1 MITSWTILRSVDPR
15 ANIKISGLANAILG
29 GSCQTLRKLIVCLP
43 QPGFSDATDT
53 LSDILNK
60 LRCLGNKAN
69 RLRAIEITHK
79 NHHELL
85 FESSFLP
92 LYHELDTL
100 LASAFPSLRKFRM
113 QTMSLV
119 DKRQER
125 DMCLKPFFQQ
135 RFRSVMESCFPKFVA
150 MDGSNIKFSPE
161 TGTLQHYLW

>member
-1 MITSWTILRSVDPR
+1 M
-15 ANIKISGLANAILG
+15 
-29 GSCQTLRKLIVCLP
+29 CLP
-43 QPGFSDATDT
+43 QPGVSRATDT
-53 LSDILNK
+53 LSDILNE
-60 LRCLGNKAN
+60 LRCLDNKAN
-69 RLRAIEITHK
+69 RLHAIEITHK

-85 FESSFLP
+85 FESSFPP
-92 LYHELDTL
+92 LYHELNTL
-100 LASAFPSLRKFRM
+100 LATAFPSLRKFRM

-150 MDGSNIKFSPE
+150 MDGSNIKFSLK